1 MRQYTIRHIRSISNP
16 PINGNNKAETKL
28 NTSHT
33 VKRKY
38 SDEDPNNKNS
48 NKQLLM
54 KTSVKFGRGISYDK
68 SVSSLSQTTKI
79 NSLPIITNAH
89 FERSKE
95 NTGRGQNEDLSK
107 KRRSVVGF
115 ASMKQSLLSNE
126 GIDENSKGMVR
137 NNSEKRFVK
146 LLNKTKIGFGNNNHN
161 ILPGGLNSNQ
171 NNNVDNTPYKKKRLI
186 SFAMNSNH
194 SFFTRIKKEQ
204 NTGILKHSDLDN
216 LVDNSEQSNGT
227 GPYGVKKKGTKSS
240 ASVFNVSKIIKLK
253 EFHRNA
259 STNNLESNTK
269 VSQATPI
276 KLKEKNNDEDIVKTY
291 KTKSQAGKSEGG
303 IPKTN
308 QDSFLVKVDI
318 NGVKNFNMFGVLDGH
333 GYNGHLASAF
343 VTNFIKETI
352 SNHTEILK
360 LKDLNEIYK
369 KLKED
374 NYHIIKQ
381 TYIKA
386 EQELTHAE
394 FDCNFSGTTCVIVFQ
409 IGYHLICANAG
420 DSRAVLVSRLGGM
433 NKSEAIPLSK
443 DHKPNIESERKRIVK
458 SKGRVEQY
466 CEFGIKSGPYRVWLK
481 NEMYPGLAMSRSIG
495 DLIASSVG
503 VIPEPEITEYV
514 INSFTRYIV
523 IASDGVWEFLENEA
537 VMKIANKYYDNN
549 DAIGLCDTVV
559 AESTK
564 WWEKEDVVVDDITI
578 VAVFF

>member
-1 MRQYTIRHIRSISNP
+1 
-16 PINGNNKAETKL
+16 
-28 NTSHT
+28 
-33 VKRKY
+33 
-38 SDEDPNNKNS
+38 
-48 NKQLLM
+48 
-54 KTSVKFGRGISYDK
+54 
-68 SVSSLSQTTKI
+68 
-79 NSLPIITNAH
+79 
-89 FERSKE
+89 
-95 NTGRGQNEDLSK
+95 
-107 KRRSVVGF
+107 
-115 ASMKQSLLSNE
+115 
-126 GIDENSKGMVR
+126 
-137 NNSEKRFVK
+137 
-146 LLNKTKIGFGNNNHN
+146 
-161 ILPGGLNSNQ
+161 
-171 NNNVDNTPYKKKRLI
+171 
-186 SFAMNSNH
+186 
-194 SFFTRIKKEQ
+194 
-204 NTGILKHSDLDN
+204 
-216 LVDNSEQSNGT
+216 
-227 GPYGVKKKGTKSS
+227 
-240 ASVFNVSKIIKLK
+240 
-253 EFHRNA
+253 
-259 STNNLESNTK
+259 
-269 VSQATPI
+269 
-276 KLKEKNNDEDIVKTY
+276 
-291 KTKSQAGKSEGG
+291 
-303 IPKTN
+303 
-308 QDSFLVKVDI
+308 
-318 NGVKNFNMFGVLDGH
+318 MFGVLDGH